1 VTGRGRVK
9 KYVDVYILDEEEG
22 DEIKTASLF

>member
-1 VTGRGRVK
+1 VIGKGCFK
-9 KYVDVYILDEEEG
+9 KYVDVYILAEEDG